1 MKDNTGILCLQLSGL
16 SLMTMIV
23 VKNVKNAVLSAVL
36 IFLFCK
42 FARFGQTD

>member
-1 MKDNTGILCLQLSGL
+1 MKDNTGILCLQLYGL

-23 VKNVKNAVLSAVL
+23 VKNAVLSAVP